1 MVLVTVIP
9 GVIGDMR
16 LEEEEWSSGSCNRSP
31 MPARIHKTHYIS
43 IHQDIILTSIEDL
56 KGLFVK
62 LLDECRT
69 LWGERE

>member
-1 MVLVTVIP
+1 MMVLLLVDIS
-9 GVIGDMR
+9 GILDGA
-16 LEEEEWSSGSCNRSP
+16 SSGKGSP
-31 MPARIHKTHYIS
+31 MPARIHKTHHIS

-62 LLDECRT
+62 LLDEYRT